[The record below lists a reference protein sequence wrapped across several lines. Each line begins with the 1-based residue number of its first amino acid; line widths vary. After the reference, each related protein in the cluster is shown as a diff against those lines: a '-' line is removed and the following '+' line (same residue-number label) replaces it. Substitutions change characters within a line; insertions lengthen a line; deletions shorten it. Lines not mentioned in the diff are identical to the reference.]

1 MLVAAGVDPQMVEWF
16 GRWRSESVRS
26 YTEDARAQAPQAS
39 RIAGLVKGAAPCTPA
54 PGVAGQVPRTPAG
67 GNVGAP
73 GTPAWGPQM
82 HHAAGSS
89 AVAFA
94 QEDGASLLGIEK

>member
-1 MLVAAGVDPQMVEWF
+1 MRRSGAQMLVSAEVDPQMEEWF

-39 RIAGLVKGAAPCTPA
+39 RIAGLVRGAAPGTPA
-54 PGVAGQVPRTPAG
+54 PGVAGQVPHTPAG

-73 GTPAWGPQM
+73 GMPAWGP
-82 HHAAGSS
+82 
-89 AVAFA
+89 
-94 QEDGASLLGIEK
+94 